1 MKTCKQHLIIFT
13 RYPEPGKT
21 KTRLIP
27 ALGEVSAANLHR
39 RMTEYTVSQVQ
50 ELAKMI
56 RISLEVRFTG
66 GKLQKMQNWLGNDL
80 EYHSQG
86 EGDLGVRM
94 ERSLT
99 NAFKQEAEQVII
111 IGTDCPDLNCQILV
125 TAFEKL
131 KNFNLVLG
139 PALDGG
145 YYLIGLQQPRPELFT
160 NIPWGTDQVLM
171 ETLKIATSGDLSI
184 YSLPPLADIDRP
196 EDLKTTG
203 LSLDIWL

>member
-1 MKTCKQHLIIFT
+1 
-13 RYPEPGKT
+13 
-21 KTRLIP
+21 
-27 ALGEVSAANLHR
+27 
-39 RMTEYTVSQVQ
+39 MTEYTVSQVQ